1 MDIPQT
7 LIYLALVIQVAL
19 VVVTSVLYLRN
30 KLRLFLLL
38 GLGFFALLVATALP
52 VALPGTDTAL
62 YVNLLEAVTGLF
74 FLAGVLSTI

>member
-7 LIYLALVIQVAL
+7 LIYLALLIQVVL
-19 VVVTSVLYLRN
+19 VIVTFAFYVRN

-38 GLGFFALLVATALP
+38 GLGFVALLVATALP
-52 VALPGTDTAL
+52 VVLPGTDTAL
-62 YVNLLEAVTGLF
+62 YVNLLLAGAGLF

>member
-1 MDIPQT
+1 MDIPQM

-19 VVVTSVLYLRN
+19 VVVTFVLYLRN

-52 VALPGTDTAL
+52 VVLPGTDTAL
-62 YVNLLEAVTGLF
+62 YVNLLEAGAGLF
-74 FLAGVLSTI
+74 LLAGVLSTI

>member
-7 LIYLALVIQVAL
+7 LIYLALLVQGVL
-19 VVVTSVLYLRN
+19 VVVTFAFYLRN

-38 GLGFFALLVATALP
+38 GLGFVALLVATALP
-52 VALPGTDTAL
+52 VLLPGVDTAL
-62 YVNLLEAVTGLF
+62 YVNLLLAGSGLF